1 MTKKIF
7 LLLII
12 GAVLI
17 PVKSVADEGMWL
29 VNLFES
35 SIYPQMVKK
44 GLKLKAKEIY
54 NEADNSAITNA
65 IVSLDFGC
73 TGSMI
78 SNSGLLITNHHCAYG
93 DIHSLSTP
101 EKNYLEDGFWALKQ
115 ADEKPIKGKN
125 ALFLRKVLDVT
136 DEVKE
141 EVATMQK
148 EGFKGMMMRRVF
160 KNVENR
166 YKKGTDNEIICASMW
181 NGTKYYIF
189 FYDVYTDVRLVGA
202 PPVSIGAFGAEA
214 DNWGWPQHKGDF
226 ALYRVYGDKNGRPAV
241 YSADNQPITPKR
253 VLNISVKGVR
263 EGDYVMIMGYP
274 GRTNRYV
281 SSFEVKEKQEI
292 INPIVTEIRRAKL
305 DVWKRHMDAD
315 PVVRLKYSDNYFS
328 ISNYTDYAKWENK
341 CFIRYDVVGIR
352 EQEEKELAKWINSDP
367 KAAEKYGK
375 LLENMKKGFDA
386 RVQFIKDRAYFRD
399 SWASVSEVVQQ
410 AKRFS
415 RVTGD
420 MEKEGMDK
428 LSVNDKLFQTELK
441 AADHDLYKVYDLAT
455 DRELFEQQLAFF
467 LKYVSPKLYTGALA
481 KWKEEFNGDAKRIAD
496 YVFDNSVYTTREK
509 FLKYFETPRTKEEI
523 LSDPAVQ
530 LAMSSSIQMVTAG
543 SEKINK
549 ELGYD
554 PESLTT
560 QYGRALYQM
569 KESKGISQYPDA
581 NSTMR
586 ISYGTVGGLVPSDGI
601 TYSYRTTIN
610 GYREKKDQSN
620 YEFKVNARMDSLM
633 KAKDWGRWGEKGELY
648 TDFLTNTDI
657 TGGNSGSPVMNSKGE
672 LIGLAFDGNRES
684 MSGDAYYHPVYF
696 KTVNVD
702 IRFVLWVIDKYAG
715 AGKLIDEMNIVIK

>member
-1 MTKKIF
+1 MIKKIF
-7 LLLII
+7 LLLLIVT
-12 GAVLI
+12 VLS
-17 PVKSVADEGMWL
+17 PVRSTADEGMWL
-29 VNLFES
+29 VNLFEK

-44 GLKLKAKEIY
+44 GLKMKSKEIY
-54 NEADNSAITNA
+54 NEADKNALSNA

-78 SNSGLLITNHHCAYG
+78 SNNGLMITNHHCAYG

-101 EKNYLEDGFWALKQ
+101 EKNYLEDGFWALKL
-115 ADEKPIKGKN
+115 ADERPIKGKN
-125 ALFLRKVLDVT
+125 VLFLRKVLDVT
-136 DEVKE
+136 DEVKA
-141 EVATMQK
+141 EVAAMQK
-148 EGFKGMMMRRVF
+148 EGFKGMMMRRVY
-160 KNVENR
+160 KNVENK
-166 YKKGTDNEIICASMW
+166 YKKGTDNEVICASMW
-181 NGTKYYIF
+181 NSTKFCIF

-226 ALYRVYGDKNGRPAV
+226 ALYRVYGDKDGRPSA
-241 YSADNQPITPKR
+241 YSKDNQPIAPNR
-253 VLNISVKGVR
+253 VLDVSIKGVK
-263 EGDYVMIMGYP
+263 EGDYAMIMGYP

-292 INPIVTEIRRAKL
+292 INPIVVEIRRARL
-305 DVWKRHMDAD
+305 DVWKKHMDAD
-315 PVVRLKYSDNYFS
+315 PAVRLKYSDKYFS

-341 CFIRYDVVGIR
+341 CFIRYDVVSIR
-352 EQEEKELAKWINSDP
+352 EQEEKELAAWINSNP
-367 KAAEKYGK
+367 ATVEKYGK

-386 RVQFIKDRAYFRD
+386 RAQFIKDRAYFRD
-399 SWASVSEVVQQ
+399 CWTSVSEVVQQ

-415 RVTGD
+415 RVTGE
-420 MEKEGMDK
+420 MEKTGMDK

-441 AADHDLYKVYDLAT
+441 GADHDLYNVYDLAT
-455 DRELFEQQLAFF
+455 DRELFKQQLTFF
-467 LKYVSPKLYTGALA
+467 LKYVSPKLYKGALA
-481 KWKEEFNGDAKRIAD
+481 KWREEFNGDAGRIAD

-530 LAMSSSIQMVTAG
+530 LAESSSIQMVTAEN
-543 SEKINK
+543 EKVNK
-549 ELGYD
+549 ALGFD
-554 PESLTT
+554 PEALTT

-569 KESKGISQYPDA
+569 REEKGVAQYPDA

-586 ISYGTVGGLVPSDGI
+586 ISYGTVGGLVPADGI

-610 GYREKKDQSN
+610 GYREKKDQTN
-620 YEFKVNARMDSLM
+620 YEFHVGARMDSLM
-633 KAKDWGRWGEKGELY
+633 KAGDWGRWGEKGELY

-657 TGGNSGSPVMNSKGE
+657 TGGNSGSPVMNAKGQ

-684 MSGDAYYHPVYF
+684 MSGDAYFHPKYF

-715 AGKLIDEMNIVIK
+715 AGSLINEMNIVKK